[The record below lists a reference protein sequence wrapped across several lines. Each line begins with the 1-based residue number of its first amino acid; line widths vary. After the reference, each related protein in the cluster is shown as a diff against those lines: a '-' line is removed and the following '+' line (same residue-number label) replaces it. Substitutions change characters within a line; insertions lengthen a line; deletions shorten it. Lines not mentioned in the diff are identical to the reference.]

1 VKPVR
6 KKLNQIKLDSDQI
19 KLINLFN
26 SITRG
31 IAKDVVIDKKFN
43 RLIFVVNS
51 GQMGLALGKE
61 GIFIKKLYEK
71 IKRPIELVE
80 FADTP
85 EQFLKNILASDL
97 SSKEYTSEFV
107 KELDDTLQVK
117 VTVSPSKKGQLI
129 GREGRHAERAR
140 LLMRKYYSIGKI
152 KIDTPEESTL
162 KW

>member
-1 VKPVR
+1 MNP
-6 KKLNQIKLDSDQI
+6 IKLDTEQI
-19 KLINLFN
+19 RLINLFN
-26 SITRG
+26 HVTRG
-31 IAKDVVIDKKFN
+31 IAKDVVRDEKFN

-51 GQMGLALGKE
+51 GQMGLALGRE

-71 IKRPIELVE
+71 IKQPIELVE
-80 FADTP
+80 FADDP
-85 EQFLKNILASDL
+85 EQFLKNILASNL
-97 SSKEYTSEFV
+97 STEEYSSEFI

-140 LLMRKYYSIGKI
+140 LLMRKYHSIVKI

>member
-1 VKPVR
+1 M
-6 KKLNQIKLDSDQI
+6 NQIKLDSDQI

-71 IKRPIELVE
+71 IKQPIELVE
-80 FADTP
+80 FDEQP

-97 SSKEYTSEFV
+97 SPEEYTSEFMV
-107 KELDDTLQVK
+107 DEFCQQEADEKTVIK
-117 VTVSPSKKGQLI
+117 ITVSPSKKGRLI

-140 LLMRKYYSIGKI
+140 LLMKKYFNIVRI
-152 KIDTPEESTL
+152 KIEAPDESTL

>member
-1 VKPVR
+1 MNP
-6 KKLNQIKLDSDQI
+6 IKLDAEQI

-26 SITRG
+26 HITRG
-31 IAKDVVIDKKFN
+31 IAKDVVIDEKFN

-51 GQMGLALGKE
+51 GQMGLALGRE

-80 FADTP
+80 FADEP

-97 SSKEYTSEFV
+97 PTEEYSSEFI

-140 LLMRKYYSIGKI
+140 LLMRKYYNIVKI
-152 KIDTPEESTL
+152 KIDTPDESTL
-162 KW
+162 KWQ

>member
-1 VKPVR
+1 MNP
-6 KKLNQIKLDSDQI
+6 IKLDTDQI
-19 KLINLFN
+19 KLIDLFN
-26 SITRG
+26 KVTRG
-31 IAKDVVIDKKFN
+31 IAMDVVVDEKFE
-43 RLIFVVNS
+43 RLIYIVRP
-51 GQMGLALGKE
+51 GQMGLSLGKD

-71 IKRPIELVE
+71 IKRPVELVE

-97 SSKEYTSEFV
+97 TLDQYSSEFI

-140 LLMRKYYSIGKI
+140 LLMRKYYNIVKI
-152 KIDTPEESTL
+152 TIDTPEESTL